1 MTLRN
6 LQGSVSQIRF
16 RLLRLLMQA
25 FALVVLLTFV
35 LLFGLFLFVG
45 IDDAVRFGAAIT
57 LGKPLQSYYIGHR
70 GWDGVGEMLDPLKTG
85 DPITEKEWQYAL
97 LLDSHDTVLI
107 DKGRTDTALV
117 GQTYVPGE
125 RDRRVPLTYNGQTI
139 GYLINESGAFRLSP
153 RYLGILAPVI
163 GISFFTG
170 ALTLIIGF
178 LLMRRF
184 IDPLADV
191 IGAAQAVA
199 AGDLTTRV
207 PDRVRGSDD
216 MQSLIDSFNHM
227 ADALERND
235 TERRNFLADIAHEL
249 RTPLTVIRGRLEGIL
264 DGVYATDESHIA
276 PVLEETYVLERL
288 VEDLRLLTLAESR
301 QLHFDKQSI
310 QLSDLAERAVDL
322 FRAEADEKEIH
333 ILVKVEADVPT
344 VTADPQRVGQV
355 IGNLISNALRY
366 VPANGTVLVTVS
378 RAEAQA
384 RLSVSDNGPGVPEE
398 ALPKLFDRFWRG
410 DKSRARAE
418 GGAGL
423 GLAIARQLIEAQGG
437 KITAANVP
445 GGGLEVTFVL

>member
-1 MTLRN
+1 MTQPE

-25 FALVVLLTFV
+25 YALVVLLTFV
-35 LLFGLFLFVG
+35 LLIGLFLFVG
-45 IDDAVRFGAAIT
+45 IDDAIRFGAAVT
-57 LGKPLQSYYIGHR
+57 LGKPLQSYYIGH
-70 GWDGVGEMLDPLKTG
+70 GSWEGIGDTLEPLITG
-85 DPITEKEWQYAL
+85 DLITEREWQYVL
-97 LLDSHDTVLI
+97 LLDSSDIVLI
-107 DKGRTDTALV
+107 DRGRTDSALV
-117 GQTYVPGE
+117 GQTYTLGE
-125 RDRRVPLTYNGQTI
+125 RDRRVALTYNGQTI
-139 GYLINESGAFRLSP
+139 GFLITQAGAFRVSP
-153 RYLGILAPVI
+153 RYLGILAPTI

-170 ALTLIIGF
+170 ALTFIIGF

-184 IDPLADV
+184 VDPLADV

-216 MQSLIDSFNHM
+216 MQSLVDSFNHM

-264 DGVYATDESHIA
+264 DQVYPSDEAHVA

-301 QLHFDKQSI
+301 QLHFDKQPV
-310 QLSDLAERAVDL
+310 QLGDLAERAVDL
-322 FRAEADEKEIH
+322 FRAEADEKEIN
-333 ILVKVEADVPT
+333 LSVAVEADMPT

-366 VPANGTVLVTVS
+366 VPANGSVLVTVS
-378 RAEAQA
+378 KAGTGA
-384 RLSVSDNGPGVPEE
+384 RLSVRDNGPGVPEE
-398 ALPKLFDRFWRG
+398 ALPKLFDRFWRW
-410 DKSRARAE
+410 DKSRVRAE

-423 GLAIARQLIEAQGG
+423 GLAIARQLVEAQGG
-437 KITAANVP
+437 KITAATVA